1 FDLDLGLLL
10 FDAATPK
17 LTIRQPSV
25 QAETCLRLAAADV
38 YASEC
43 GGKPWKRGRS
53 NPRYSNQ
60 EGRCAHAQN
69 LRGVILFVGG
79 IRQVSRKCQ
88 REVQERQP
96 ADGAEPAESKS
107 TGQRYAADWTDR
119 RDDCLSRATRGREA
133 DLGQAGAVRKGMA
146 SRS

>member
-60 EGRCAHAQN
+60 EGRCAYAED
-69 LRGVILFVGG
+69 RRVFFLFVGG
-79 IRQVSRKCQ
+79 IRLFSRKCQ
-88 REVQERQP
+88 CAVQERQP
-96 ADGAEPAESKS
+96 ADGAESAESKS
-107 TGQRYAADWTDR
+107 T
-119 RDDCLSRATRGREA
+119 
-133 DLGQAGAVRKGMA
+133 
-146 SRS
+146 